1 MAYPTKKNPIAF
13 GVVSVAFIQD
23 SEVIAEQY
31 EGSLRQNVWDSSEVQ
46 SLMAT
51 IWKLLFS

>member
-31 EGSLRQNVWDSSEVQ
+31 EGSLRQNV
-46 SLMAT
+46 
-51 IWKLLFS
+51 